1 MDGVLEAGEMLV
13 VLGPPGSGCTTML
26 KTIAGEMNGIY
37 LDESSSLNY
46 RGQFSLSYFKYLID
60 FEQVSLR
67 SKFTVNSEAKLSTLP
82 KSTSTSP
89 ILLSVKHYLSLLK
102 LELLE
107 ILLEVF
113 RRRNTPS
120 TCEMS
125 SCLSLAFPT
134 L

>member
-46 RGQFSLSYFKYLID
+46 RGQFSLSYFRYLID

-67 SKFTVNSEAKLSTLP
+67 SKFTVNSEAKLFTLP